1 MTIRLAL
8 RPLLT
13 TATGLFLLCPSLLA
27 CSGKSSPS
35 ATSDDSV
42 LERNH
47 HPSRDGLYVQ
57 PTLTKVAVANL
68 AMETT
73 FNATF
78 TGNTWASRS
87 SWRTARAARGSSSR

>member
-1 MTIRLAL
+1 MDT
-8 RPLLT
+8 PST
-13 TATGLFLLCPSLLA
+13 FGLWRTSLSLLA
-27 CSGKSSPS
+27 CLAGLTCSGKS

-57 PTLTKVAVANL
+57 PTFTKAAVAKL

-78 TGNTWASRS
+78 TGNTWASPS
-87 SWRTARAARGSSSR
+87 FWRTAPAERGSSSR